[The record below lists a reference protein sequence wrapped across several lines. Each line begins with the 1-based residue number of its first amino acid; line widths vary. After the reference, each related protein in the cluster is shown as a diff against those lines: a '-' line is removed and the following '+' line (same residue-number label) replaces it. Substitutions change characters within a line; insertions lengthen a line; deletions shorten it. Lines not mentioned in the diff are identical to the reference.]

1 MARQPRPVLPP
12 KPLTIRAAIAVEVL
26 VSVLFLIAGGSFL
39 ISAGAQEIDRAGL
52 IGLGA
57 LLLGALA
64 VIQLV
69 LVFGLRRGKRGAREL
84 LTTIGFVVGIPIL
97 VRRTP
102 GLSVVSAV
110 MLLGVLLMWVPTS
123 TAWFQQISPRPQNKW
138 VRLASRTVSPFR
150 KR

>member
-52 IGLGA
+52 IGLGV
-57 LLLGALA
+57 LLGALA

-69 LVFGLRRGKRGAREL
+69 LVLGLRRGKRGAREL

>member
-1 MARQPRPVLPP
+1 MGRKPRPEIPP
-12 KPLTIRAAIAVEVL
+12 RPLTIRAAIAVGAL
-26 VSVLFLIAGGSFL
+26 VGLLFLIAAGSFL
-39 ISAGAQEIDRAGL
+39 LSAASQEIDRTGL

-57 LLLGALA
+57 LLGTIG

-69 LVFGLRRGKRGAREL
+69 LVLGLRRGKRGAREL
-84 LTTIGFVVGIPIL
+84 LTTIAIIVGVPIL

-110 MLLGVLLMWVPTS
+110 MLIGVVLMWLPTS
-123 TAWFQQISPRPQNKW
+123 TAWFQRISPKPRNKW
-138 VRLASRTVSPFR
+138 VRLVSRTASPFR

>member
-52 IGLGA
+52 IGLGV
-57 LLLGALA
+57 LLCALA

-69 LVFGLRRGKRGAREL
+69 LVLGLRRGKRGAREL

-123 TAWFQQISPRPQNKW
+123 TAWLQQISPRPQNKW

>member
-1 MARQPRPVLPP
+1 MARQPRPALPP

-52 IGLGA
+52 IGLGV
-57 LLLGALA
+57 LLGALA

-69 LVFGLRRGKRGAREL
+69 LVLGLRRGKRGAREL

-123 TAWFQQISPRPQNKW
+123 TAWFQQISPTPQNKW

>member
-1 MARQPRPVLPP
+1 MARKPRPDLPP
-12 KPLTIRAAIAVEVL
+12 RPLTIRAAIAVAAL
-26 VSVLFLIAGGSFL
+26 VGVLFLIAAGSFL
-39 ISAGAQEIDRAGL
+39 LSAASQEIDRAGL

-57 LLLGALA
+57 LLGSIAL
-64 VIQLV
+64 VQLTLV
-69 LVFGLRRGKRGAREL
+69 LGLRRGKRGAREL
-84 LTTIGFVVGIPIL
+84 LTTIAIIVGVPIL

-110 MLLGVLLMWVPTS
+110 MLIGVVLMWLPTS
-123 TAWFQQISPRPQNKW
+123 TAWFQRISPKPQNKW

>member
-12 KPLTIRAAIAVEVL
+12 KPLTMRAAIAVEVL

-52 IGLGA
+52 IGLGV
-57 LLLGALA
+57 LLGALA
-64 VIQLV
+64 VIQLALV
-69 LVFGLRRGKRGAREL
+69 LGLRRGKRGAREL